1 MQTILDPRQSSFL
14 RNLNRIQ
21 ERSER
26 AQRTLSS
33 GLRMSTASD
42 DPDRIGVLLQSRA
55 ELASAEQTKV
65 NLNRVR
71 TEVDAAEN
79 AVQGGIK
86 VVERVRVLASQAASG
101 TQSAATRRMIASEV
115 EALHRQLVGIANTA
129 IDGRYIF
136 AGSADQAAPYAVDLN
151 TASGAT
157 PYAGGNAT
165 RQIRDAS
172 GVRFSIGRTGQEL
185 FDNPVPANNAFR
197 VVKSVRDALLANDEV
212 ALQAGLADLGT
223 SLDHLNEQLGY
234 YGTAQN
240 SIAES
245 VAFADKKIL
254 SLKTE
259 IAETEGAD
267 LAQTILEM
275 QEANTH
281 RQAALQAKA
290 QEDRRT
296 VFDFLR

>member
-1 MQTILDPRQSSFL
+1 MPFALDPRQSSFL
-14 RNLNRIQ
+14 HNLSRIQ

-26 AQRTLSS
+26 AQRTLAS
-33 GLRMSTASD
+33 GLRMATASD

-55 ELASAEQTKV
+55 ELASAEQTKS

-79 AVQGGIK
+79 AVQNGIK
-86 VVERVRVLASQAASG
+86 VVERVRVLAAQASSG
-101 TQSAATRRMIASEV
+101 TQSAATKRMIASEV
-115 EALHRQLVGIANTA
+115 ESLHRQLVGIANTA

-136 AGSADQAAPYAVDLN
+136 AGSADQAPPYVVDLN
-151 TASGAT
+151 TATGAT
-157 PYAGGNAT
+157 IYAGGNAT

-185 FDNPVPANNAFR
+185 FDNPTAASNAFR
-197 VVKSVRDALLANDEV
+197 VVKSVRDALLANDDV
-212 ALQAGLADLGT
+212 ALQTGLADLGT
-223 SLDHLNEQLGY
+223 ALDHLNEQLGY

-240 SIAES
+240 SIAEAAS
-245 VAFADKKIL
+245 FADKKIL
-254 SLKTE
+254 SLTAE

-275 QEANTH
+275 QDANTH

-296 VFDFLR
+296 VFDFIR

>member
-1 MQTILDPRQSSFL
+1 MQSFLDPRQSSFL
-14 RNLNRIQ
+14 HNLTRIQ

-26 AQRTLSS
+26 AQRTLAS
-33 GLRMSTASD
+33 GLRMATASD

-55 ELASAEQTKV
+55 ELASAEQTKS

-79 AVQGGIK
+79 AVQNGIK

-115 EALHRQLVGIANTA
+115 ESLHRQLVGIANTA

-136 AGSADQAAPYAVDLN
+136 AGSADQSPPYAVDLN
-151 TASGAT
+151 TATGAT

-165 RQIRDAS
+165 RQIRDVS

-185 FDNPVPANNAFR
+185 FDNPTAADNAFR
-197 VVKSVRDALLANDEV
+197 VVKSVRDALLANDDA
-212 ALQAGLADLGT
+212 ALQNGLADLGT
-223 SLDHLNEQLGY
+223 ALDHMNEQLGY

-240 SIAES
+240 SIAEAT
-245 VAFADKKIL
+245 AFADKKIL
-254 SLKTE
+254 SLKAE

-275 QEANTH
+275 QDANTH